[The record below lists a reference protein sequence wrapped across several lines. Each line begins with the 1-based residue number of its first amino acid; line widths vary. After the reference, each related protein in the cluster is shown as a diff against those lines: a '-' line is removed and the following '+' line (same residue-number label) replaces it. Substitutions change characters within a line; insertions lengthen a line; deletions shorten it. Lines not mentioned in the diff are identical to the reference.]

1 MISFAFTEEQEDF
14 RASLAD
20 YARRSLLPQYVRRAA
35 STEFPWEAQ
44 RDLGKT
50 GLLGI
55 GMPAEFGGTPDDP
68 IMLGLAAE
76 TLGYGDVNVAAAPV
90 QVGLTGSQLLHAN
103 REVQEEYLPPLV
115 AGEAT
120 IAIAL
125 TEPGSGSDASAMRT
139 VATPVPGGWTLR
151 GEKTAITWAM
161 NAGTSLVYARDPGTS
176 RAQGVSCFLVPL
188 ADEGVTV
195 RHMPGMG
202 CLPLGWGSIHL
213 DDVFVPET
221 HLIGEQGHGFRAAMS
236 HFDFSRAALGLLC
249 LGAARASLDE
259 AGRYAGQ
266 RETFGVKLSEYQGV
280 TFPLAEHETYMEAAR
295 TLCYKALWA
304 RREGLPHTS
313 LASMSKWWPPV
324 VAKDAIEGSM
334 RIHGNLGY
342 SAEFP
347 LQQRFRDVMAYLVAD
362 GTSEIQK
369 QIVARDVLR
378 RLGAS

>member
-20 YARRSLLPQYVRRAA
+20 FARKSLQPEYVRRSA
-35 STEFPWEAQ
+35 STEFPWDAHRELA
-44 RDLGKT
+44 KT
-50 GLLGI
+50 GVLGI
-55 GMPAEFGGTPDDP
+55 GMPEEFGGTPDDP
-68 IMLGLAAE
+68 VMLGLATE
-76 TLGYGDVNVAAAPV
+76 TLAHGDLNVAAAPV
-90 QVGLTGSQLLHAN
+90 NLGLVGSQLLHGT
-103 REVQEEYLPPLV
+103 REVQEEYIPPMINGDLTV
-115 AGEAT
+115 
-120 IAIAL
+120 AIAL
-125 TEPGSGSDASAMRT
+125 TEPGSGSDASGLRS

-161 NAGTSLVYARDPGTS
+161 NAEAALVYARDPGSERS
-176 RAQGVSCFLVPL
+176 RGVSCFLVPL
-188 ADEGVTV
+188 RQDGVTAS
-195 RHMPGMG
+195 HSLGMG
-202 CLPLGWGSIHL
+202 CLPLGWGSLHF

-221 HLIGEQGHGFRAAMS
+221 HLIGEQGLGFRSVMN

-259 AGRYAGQ
+259 AARYAQQ
-266 RETFGVKLSEYQGV
+266 RQSFGRPLSDYQGV

-304 RREGLPHTS
+304 RQEGLPHTS
-313 LASMSKWWPPV
+313 LASMSKWWPPL

-347 LQQRFRDVMAYLVAD
+347 HQQRFRDVMAYLVAD

-369 QIVARDVLR
+369 RIIAADLLKRV
-378 RLGAS
+378 GA